1 MEAYTP
7 VLAANSVFEMYTS
20 VLDKW
25 DTSRKLY
32 DTVKCSTEYW
42 GSALENTTVNDFKVE
57 DYRSEEVFYDD
68 KVTVGNNL
76 SAVAQ
81 YLDTANEGTSDWWL
95 SPFAD
100 EATVKCNDYYCKVT
114 CVVYRPMINTDTAND
129 VQFSEKSKIEV
140 VGGYQVWQTRTTQK
154 NSELSTGGFVQGKSE
169 LIEISYGGAIARLS
183 AATAS
188 LTAML
193 LCLNNF

>member
-42 GSALENTTVNDFKVE
+42 GSAFENSTVNDFEVN

-68 KVTVGNNL
+68 KVTVGD
-76 SAVAQ
+76 SQSSVAQ
-81 YLDTANEGTSDWWL
+81 YLDTANGGTSDWWL
-95 SPFAD
+95 SPFAN
-100 EATVKCNDYYCKVT
+100 EAKISCNDYYCKVT
-114 CVVYRPMINTDTAND
+114 CVVYRKMINTDTQND
-129 VQFSEKSKIEV
+129 VQFNEKSKIEV
-140 VGGYQVWQTRTTQK
+140 VGGYQVWSTRTTQK
-154 NSELSTGGFVQGKSE
+154 NKEQDGGF
-169 LIEISYGGAIARLS
+169 I
-183 AATAS
+183 
-188 LTAML
+188 
-193 LCLNNF
+193 